1 MLVPDLFFLILEY
14 HARRSCISF
23 VIPAQARIALWDSA
37 SLPEIPACAGMTGG
51 EKCAPNPTV

>member
-23 VIPAQARIALWDSA
+23 VIPAQAGTALWDSG

-51 EKCAPNPTV
+51 G

>member
-51 EKCAPNPTV
+51 G